1 MKTGNKLLC
10 LLMLVIAGG
19 CQPPETAEDSNTG
32 RGENERLRIAV
43 IPKGTTHIFWKS
55 VHYGARQAAEELDV
69 EILWEGPQRESDRT
83 DQIDI
88 VQSFV
93 NKRVDGICLAP
104 LDANALVRPVEAA
117 VRSGIPV
124 VIFDSGLEDAEK
136 TIVSYVAT
144 DNRRGGRLA
153 AETMAEALG
162 GEGNVVLL
170 RYNKGSE
177 STMQREEG
185 FLEAIA
191 EHKGINVL
199 SSDQYAGTT
208 TESSV
213 DKAQQMI
220 NRYQGQIDGIFA
232 VCEPNAEGVH
242 RALID
247 ANIAKDVVFVG
258 FDPSESLRR
267 ALEAGEMDAIVL
279 QDPVQMG
286 YTAVKTI
293 VESIRGGE
301 VESFIDTGVYVATPE
316 NMDDPEIAKLLQPET
331 T

>member
-1 MKTGNKLLC
+1 MKMGYALLC
-10 LLMLVIAGG
+10 LLMLGLAAG
-19 CQPPETAEDSNTG
+19 CQPPEAVETANPQGEDG
-32 RGENERLRIAV
+32 PLRIAV
-43 IPKGTTHIFWKS
+43 IPKGTTHIFWQS
-55 VHYGARQAAEELDV
+55 VHYGAQQAAEEFGA
-69 EILWEGPQRESDRT
+69 EILWEGPQRESDRN

-104 LDANALVRPVEAA
+104 LDASALIRPVEAS

-124 VIFDSGLEDAEK
+124 VVFDSGLEDAED

-144 DNRRGGRLA
+144 DNRQGGRLA
-153 AETMAEALG
+153 AEAMAEALG
-162 GEGNVVLL
+162 GEGNVILL

-185 FLEAIA
+185 FLEAIR
-191 EHKGINVL
+191 ESKGINVL

-208 TESSV
+208 TESSI

-220 NRYQGQIDGIFA
+220 NRYQGEIDGIFA

-242 RALID
+242 RALTD
-247 ANIAKDVVFVG
+247 AGISKEVVFVG

-286 YTAVKTI
+286 YMAVKTM
-293 VESIRGGE
+293 VEHLRGE
-301 VESFIDTGVYVATPE
+301 PVEAFIDTGVYVATPKNLE
-316 NMDDPEIAKLLQPET
+316 DPKIGKLLNPEKN
-331 T
+331 